1 MMQQKIAVITGG
13 SRGLGRS
20 AALRVAARGVGVV
33 LTYRSRKAEA
43 DAVVAAIEAAGG
55 RAAALPLD
63 VGERASFAA
72 FAAALAAVLAAR
84 WQRQDFDFLVNNAG
98 EGAFAAFAETSP
110 EDFERLMR
118 VHLMGPFFLTQT
130 LLPHLADG
138 GRILNVSS
146 GLTRVAMPGFAAY
159 AMMKGGI
166 EVMTR
171 YLAKE
176 LGARRI
182 TVNAIAP
189 GAIATDFGG
198 GQVRDDAS
206 LNAFF
211 AAQTALGRV
220 GMPDDIG
227 GLVAALLAEETGW
240 VNAERIEAS
249 GGWAL

>member
-1 MMQQKIAVITGG
+1 MQQKIAVITGG

-20 AALRVAARGVGVV
+20 AALRLAARGTGVV
-33 LTYRSRKAEA
+33 LTYRSRKADAE
-43 DAVVAAIEAAGG
+43 AVVAAIESAGG
-55 RAAALPLD
+55 RAAALQLD
-63 VGERASFAA
+63 VGERESFLA
-72 FAAALAAVLAAR
+72 FAATLKALLAAH
-84 WQRQDFDFLVNNAG
+84 WQRQNFDFLVNNAG
-98 EGAFAAFAETSP
+98 EGAFAAFAETAP
-110 EDFERLMR
+110 ADFERLMR
-118 VHLMGPFFLTQT
+118 VHLMGPFFLTQA
-130 LLPHLADG
+130 LLPLLADG

-182 TVNAIAP
+182 AVNAIAP

-198 GQVRDDAS
+198 GQVRDDAT
-206 LNAFF
+206 LQAFF

-227 GLVAALLAEETGW
+227 GLVAALLAEESGW
-240 VNAERIEAS
+240 VNGERIEAS